1 MDMQLSRARARV
13 EQLKGIKQQLTN
25 KHSEIEEN
33 LRINTKQKRRVE
45 QAIEIVKIVG
55 LKTQQNLQFHISN
68 ISTMALDAVFDSKIV
83 IVGRCQKW
91 NVPKTIRRVLTP

>member
-1 MDMQLSRARARV
+1 MQLSRARARV

-55 LKTQQNLQFHISN
+55 LKTQQN
-68 ISTMALDAVFDSKIV
+68 
-83 IVGRCQKW
+83 
-91 NVPKTIRRVLTP
+91 

>member
-55 LKTQQNLQFHISN
+55 FLKRNRIYNFI
-68 ISTMALDAVFDSKIV
+68 
-83 IVGRCQKW
+83 
-91 NVPKTIRRVLTP
+91 